1 MTDFESAV
9 VYIVI
14 VAIFGF
20 VLGRILPNDW
30 FDPTS
35 FPFRSFVIE
44 KNGKIYNALKIRK
57 WINIVPDLSKIFI
70 KIMPAKKIDN
80 DFSSEH
86 ILLLIRESCMAEFIH
101 VLSCFLG
108 IPIMLIYKKV
118 GGFVLY
124 LLFIMIGNI
133 PYILIQRYI
142 RPRLMRLYR
151 SIEKKSSEKI
161 SEYV

>member
-9 VYIVI
+9 LYIAV
-14 VAIFGF
+14 VAVFGF
-20 VLGRILPNDW
+20 VFGRILPKEW

-35 FPFRSFVIE
+35 FPFRSFVFE
-44 KNGKIYNALKIRK
+44 KNGKIYNVLKIRK
-57 WINIVPDLSKIFI
+57 WMDIVPDLSKIFT
-70 KIMPAKKIDN
+70 KIMPPKKIGN
-80 DFSSEH
+80 DYTSDH
-86 ILLLIRESCMAEFIH
+86 IILMLRETCVAEFIH

-108 IPIMLIYKKV
+108 IPIMWIYKKV

-133 PYILIQRYI
+133 PYILIQRYN

-151 SIEKKSSEKI
+151 TLAKKNSEKI
-161 SEYV
+161 SECI